1 MRVIL
6 IVVLF
11 FCTLPGLAQENTT
24 VEPDSTLLE
33 YVQGRTEASELP
45 VDSTAVQER
54 TFNES
59 TLNELKQNEDFNY
72 RQPPT
77 VVESLWDRFL
87 SWLFELFGWL
97 FRGVTDTNW
106 GRVLLYT
113 LGLIGLVVI
122 VMMLLKVD
130 ALRVFKSGSDQGSVA
145 YGAITE
151 NIHEMDFEALI
162 REALDKKEYRLGVRL
177 TFLYALKLLSDKQHV
192 DWKPGKTNHDYLS
205 EMKDDDLKTGFNEL
219 SFYFDYTWYGDF
231 NVNQNLFER
240 VQVIF
245 NTWRVK
251 VK

>member
-11 FCTLPGLAQENTT
+11 SCTGYVLAQESTSAAGDT
-24 VEPDSTLLE
+24 VLFANIQSPAQES
-33 YVQGRTEASELP
+33 QLP
-45 VDSTAVQER
+45 VDSTAIQER
-54 TFNES
+54 SFNES

-77 VVESLWDRFL
+77 VVESLWDRFINWL
-87 SWLFELFGWL
+87 SDLFGWL
-97 FRGVTDTNW
+97 FRGATSTNW

-113 LGLIGLVVI
+113 VGLIVLVVV

-130 ALRVFKSGSDQGSVA
+130 ALRVFKSGSDQRSVA
-145 YGAITE
+145 YGAFTE
-151 NIHEMDFEALI
+151 NIHEMDFEKLI
-162 REALDKKEYRLGVRL
+162 HEALGKKEYRLGVRL

-205 EMKDDDLKTGFNEL
+205 ELKDGDLKTGFNEL

-240 VQVIF
+240 VQGIF